1 MLVKILSGDFLGVDA
16 YPVTVE
22 VDVSR
27 LGLPGYNL
35 VGLPSASVQEGKVR
49 VRAACQN
56 SGFKLEG
63 RRVTVNLA
71 PAEVRKD
78 TAAFDLPIAL
88 GVLGAYEHLPAAAL
102 EGVFALGELAL
113 DGELRAV
120 SGVLPVAALA
130 RQHEARV
137 LLVPRA
143 CVAEARLVTGLTVRG
158 ADHLAEAV
166 AYLRGERDL
175 DDGAEVVPLPPVP
188 RPRVDLAD
196 VRGQAVPKRALEV
209 AAAGGHNLLLVGPPG
224 SGKSMLARRLPTI
237 LPPMAFEEMLE
248 TTKIHSVAGLLTRSA
263 LIRDRPFRAP
273 HHTVSPVG
281 LVGGGP
287 ALRPGEVSLAHH
299 GVLFLDELLEFQ
311 RQPLEALRQPLEDG
325 QIAVTRARGTVV
337 FPARVQ
343 LVAAM
348 NPCPCG
354 HQGDPRRTCTCS
366 AVAIERYRSRL
377 SGPLLD
383 RIDLVV
389 RVPALRFAEIHGSP
403 PEEPSAAVAARVSA
417 ARRRQAERYGTP
429 LTCNAR
435 MDDEH
440 LKQHVALG
448 DGPARLLEQAVEKLG
463 LSARAV
469 SRVRKVARTLADL
482 AGAAGVEPA
491 HVAEALAYRP
501 GGLPS

>member
-1 MLVKILSGDFLGVDA
+1 MLAKILSGDFLGVDA
-16 YPVTVE
+16 YAVTVE
-22 VDVSR
+22 VDVAR
-27 LGLPGYNL
+27 GGLPGYNL
-35 VGLPSASVQEGKVR
+35 VGLPSPSVQEGKVR
-49 VRAACQN
+49 VRAACLN
-56 SGFKLEG
+56 SGFRLEG

-88 GVLGAYEHLPAAAL
+88 GVLAGYEHLPAEAL
-102 EGVFALGELAL
+102 SGVFAVGELAL

-130 RQHEARV
+130 QQRRARL
-137 LLVPRA
+137 LLVPRG
-143 CVAEARLVTGLTVRG
+143 CVAEARLVSGLEVRG
-158 ADHLAEAV
+158 AGCLAEAV
-166 AYLRGERDL
+166 AYLRGEGDL
-175 DDGAEVVPLPPVP
+175 REGAEVVTLPLAP

-287 ALRPGEVSLAHH
+287 SLRPGEVSLAHH

-354 HQGDPRRTCTCS
+354 HLGDPRRTCTCS

-389 RVPALRFAEIHGSP
+389 RVPALRFGEIHGAP
-403 PEEPSAAVAARVSA
+403 PEEPSPAVAARVGE
-417 ARRRQAERYGTP
+417 ARRRQGERYGTP

-440 LKQHVALG
+440 LKRHVALG
-448 DGPARLLEQAVEKLG
+448 EGSARLLEQAVERLG

-469 SRVRKVARTLADL
+469 SRVRKVARTIADL
-482 AGAAGVEPA
+482 AGAPEVEPA
-491 HVAEALAYRP
+491 HLAEALAYRP
-501 GGLPS
+501 GALPA